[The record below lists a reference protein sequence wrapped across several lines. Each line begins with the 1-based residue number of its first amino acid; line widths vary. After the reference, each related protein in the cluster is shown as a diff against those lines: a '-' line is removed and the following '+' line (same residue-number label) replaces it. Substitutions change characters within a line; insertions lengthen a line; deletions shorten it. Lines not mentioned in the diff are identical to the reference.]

1 MSIEYRHCN
10 ASFHIHTVLAYKLT
24 VNRKCSVCWLV
35 YMYIYI
41 YILYAKKPTENKDRE
56 LERRG
61 ESESWIGDIKSTTER
76 ERALH
81 WHMHT
86 VCYSSFFSLYFFIF
100 SSLYHWNGAQQGY
113 KLNNLILWL
122 WHFEPLASAISLDS
136 IESYAYITT
145 CSTTYTCMEIC
156 VHK

>member
-41 YILYAKKPTENKDRE
+41 YIFYMQKSQQRIRTENWSEEVNQRVE
-56 LERRG
+56 LAT
-61 ESESWIGDIKSTTER
+61 SNQLLR

-86 VCYSSFFSLYFFIF
+86 VCYSSFLSLYFFIF